1 MSIER
6 IMIAAPKSGSG
17 KTSVTLALL
26 QTLKKLNIDT
36 ISFKCGPDYI
46 DPLFHM
52 NVLGIPSFNLDTFFT
67 DEDIT
72 RELFERNSKGHEFAL
87 IEGVMGLFDGMG
99 GINEEGSSYHLA
111 KVTDTP
117 IILVVDAKGASR
129 SLIPL
134 IAGFKS
140 YDKDN
145 LIKGIILNRCTKST
159 FDLLKPLIEETGLKA
174 VGFMSD
180 RKDVNISSRHLGL
193 TTPDDMEGIR
203 EIIDNLTEE
212 FVKNVSIEDIKAIAN
227 DSDNSYESDNKTEE
241 FDSTDEEIK
250 CTIAVAKDEAFC
262 FIYEDNLNE
271 FKKYGAKIIYF
282 SPLHDKKIPKDA
294 DALLLPGGYPELHL
308 EDLSNNTSMLES
320 VLNAFKNGMPT
331 VAECG
336 GFMYLHKS
344 IKDSEGKEF
353 KTVGAIDAKCFYTG
367 KLVRFG
373 YVRIKEKA
381 GSDNGFL
388 PAGSSI
394 KGHEFHYYDSEQ
406 NGDDCTAIKPST
418 GREYGC
424 VIEGANYWLGFPHLY
439 YPSETSFA
447 RNFVKKACEFRDI
460 K

>member
-26 QTLKKLNIDT
+26 QALTKLNIDT
-36 ISFKCGPDYI
+36 VSFKCGPDYI

-67 DEDIT
+67 DEDKT
-72 RELFERNSKGHEFAL
+72 RELFERNSIGHEFAL

-99 GINEEGSSYHLA
+99 GIHEEGSSYHLA
-111 KVTDTP
+111 RVTNTP

-129 SLIPL
+129 SLLPL

-140 YDKDN
+140 YDTDN
-145 LIKGIILNRCTKST
+145 LIRGVILNRCSKST

-193 TTPDDMEGIR
+193 TTPDDIEGIR
-203 EIIDNLTEE
+203 EIIANLTDE
-212 FVKNVSIEDIKAIAN
+212 FVKNVSIEDIQKIAK
-227 DSDNSYESDNKTEE
+227 ESDSVSFQNSEE
-241 FDSTDEEIK
+241 ASFEEAK

-262 FIYEDNLNE
+262 FIYEDNLIELRRN
-271 FKKYGAKIIYF
+271 GAKIIFF
-282 SPLHDKKIPKDA
+282 SPLHDKEIPEEA

-308 EDLSNNTSMLES
+308 EGLSDNISMRES
-320 VLNAFKNGMPT
+320 VLKAFQKGMPII
-331 VAECG
+331 AECG
-336 GFMYLHKS
+336 GFMYLHRS
-344 IKDSEGKEF
+344 IKDSEGKEYDS
-353 KTVGAIDAKCFYTG
+353 VGAIDANCFYTG

-373 YVRIKEKA
+373 YVSIRENNI
-381 GSDNGFL
+381 SDNGFL

-439 YPSETSFA
+439 YPSEPSFA
-447 RNFVKKACEFRDI
+447 RNFVKKAYEFRDI